1 MPDNAH
7 SVLDRLKNKS
17 KQTGKSFQLHLQL
30 FCQEEFLRR
39 VSKSNYSNNLILKGG
54 LFLFCLSGFESR
66 PTMDIDF
73 LMRNKSN
80 SLNNVEAMTK
90 EIICGSAV
98 NDFIQF
104 EIKGVETIVELREY
118 SGVRVKII
126 GKIKNT
132 KTPFDV
138 DFGIGDIIVPNP
150 AIKKIPTQLSGFD
163 EPEINTYSLESTI
176 AEKFDAIISRM
187 EFSSRMKDY
196 YDIYYLANT
205 YRFDARI
212 LQEAIF
218 ETIQNRG
225 TQYEKDTFFRVLK
238 FAYND
243 EMNTKWRHFI
253 NELNYHISFQEVL
266 NVLNYFL
273 AQIFEAILREEE
285 AFGF

>member
-1 MPDNAH
+1 MDGSLVVMVDSAQ
-7 SVLDRLKNKS
+7 SVLAKLRNKA

-39 VSKSNYSNNLILKGG
+39 VSKSSYSNNLILKGG

-73 LMRNKSN
+73 LLKNTSN
-80 SLNNVEAMTK
+80 SLNDVEAMVN
-90 EIICGSAV
+90 EIIFHDTG
-98 NDFIQF
+98 NNFIQF
-104 EIKGVETIVELREY
+104 EIRGVEPIAELREY

-126 GKIKNT
+126 GKIKTT

-138 DFGIGDIIVPNP
+138 DFGVGDVIVPK
-150 AIKKIPTQLSGFD
+150 AEIKNIPTQLSGFD
-163 EPEINTYSLESTI
+163 EPLINTYSLESTI

-187 EFSSRMKDY
+187 ELSSRMKDY

-205 YRFDARI
+205 YKFDARV

-225 TQYEKDTFFRVLK
+225 TQYEKNTFSKVLK
-238 FAYND
+238 FVYD
-243 EMNTKWRHFI
+243 DKMNLKWRHFAKG
-253 NELNYHISFQEVL
+253 LNCNIKLEEIL
-266 NVLNYFL
+266 NVLDSFL
-273 AQIFEAILREEE
+273 GVYLNQS
-285 AFGF
+285 